1 VTDALEDAPPAGAG
15 EPERSK
21 GVRNAVE
28 WVAIVVGALA
38 VALLVKTFLIQAFY
52 IPSGSMLPTLHQ
64 GDRVLVNKLDT
75 GPSRGEL
82 VVFERPP
89 GQPDDG
95 IKDLIKRVV
104 GLEGETI
111 ESRDGV
117 VYVDGEPLDESYLPD
132 GIETTNLE
140 RQTIPE
146 GHLFVMGDNRGDSAD
161 SRVFGPIEEGL
172 IVGKAFVRV
181 WPVDD
186 VGLL

>member
-1 VTDALEDAPPAGAG
+1 MTDALEDAPPAGAG

-28 WVAIVVGALA
+28 WVAIVIGALA

-132 GIETTNLE
+132 GVTTTNHVIHCGKSD
-140 RQTIPE
+140 IPV
-146 GHLFVMGDNRGDSAD
+146 FSNRCAQRKTKHDTKSSSQEAPHG
-161 SRVFGPIEEGL
+161 I
-172 IVGKAFVRV
+172 
-181 WPVDD
+181 
-186 VGLL
+186 